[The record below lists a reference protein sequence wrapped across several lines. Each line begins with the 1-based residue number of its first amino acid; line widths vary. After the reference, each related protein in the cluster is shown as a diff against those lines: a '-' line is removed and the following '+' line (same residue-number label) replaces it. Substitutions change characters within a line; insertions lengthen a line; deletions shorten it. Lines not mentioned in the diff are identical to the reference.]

1 MVFQPVDDPMNM
13 WKVFALVMLS
23 LLVISVGLR
32 FTYIEAHAFPVNETQ
47 KLFAKNAAQSG
58 FRDEMGD
65 NNYNII
71 VQDHGR
77 IMSTANGDKKV
88 VRVILIQ
95 GNITLTALVDMDS
108 GNVVEKSMVERS
120 GWMTEYILYKNQ
132 NTKSWGYHRVF
143 DR

>member
-47 KLFAKNAAQSG
+47 KLFAKNAAQNWLK
-58 FRDEMGD
+58 DEIKGND
-65 NNYNII
+65 YNVT
-71 VQDHGR
+71 VQDYGR
-77 IMSTANGDKKV
+77 IIPTVNGDKKV
-88 VRVILIQ
+88 VRVVLTQ
-95 GNITLTALVDMDS
+95 ENITLSTLVDMDS